1 MLNIA
6 LIMSDVGIAL
16 ECANGVHKRY
26 FSPDFAAFAVGPL
39 GFIQAHLVGSALKVR
54 IVELY
59 WIIFP

>member
-1 MLNIA
+1 
-6 LIMSDVGIAL
+6 MSDVGIAL